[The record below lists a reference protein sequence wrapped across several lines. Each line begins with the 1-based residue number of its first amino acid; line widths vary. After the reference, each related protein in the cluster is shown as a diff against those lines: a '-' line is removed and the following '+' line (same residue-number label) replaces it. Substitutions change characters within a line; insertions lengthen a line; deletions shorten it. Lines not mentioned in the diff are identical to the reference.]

1 MPQGAE
7 IFAAL
12 VTIVRRNPMLNR
24 LRSTL
29 QAPLVAVAL
38 LLTLASLS
46 ATAGKSAERPQQDLT
61 FRLINLERQVESLQ
75 TRIDF
80 LERTIRA
87 IPVGGQ
93 AETMGASTSLLE
105 IQRQMLALAEQ
116 QILMQTQLLEVR
128 KSLDRLEERVPPA
141 APKRDEA
148 GRKPGLN

>member
-1 MPQGAE
+1 
-7 IFAAL
+7 
-12 VTIVRRNPMLNR
+12 MLNR

-29 QAPLVAVAL
+29 QAPLVVFGL
-38 LLTLASLS
+38 LVGLASLS
-46 ATAGKSAERPQQDLT
+46 AIAGGSAEQPQQDLT

-80 LERTIRA
+80 LERTVRA

-93 AETMGASTSLLE
+93 TETMGASTSLLE

-128 KSLDRLEERVPPA
+128 KSLDRLAERVPAA

-148 GRKPGLN
+148 GQKPGLN

>member
-1 MPQGAE
+1 
-7 IFAAL
+7 
-12 VTIVRRNPMLNR
+12 MLNR
-24 LRSTL
+24 LRSIL

-46 ATAGKSAERPQQDLT
+46 ATAGESVERPQQDLT

-93 AETMGASTSLLE
+93 TETTGSSTSLLE

-128 KSLDRLEERVPPA
+128 KSLDRLAERVPAA